1 MRKSSRHIGVLMVLS
16 TLALGLIGAAYALWY
31 EDLQLTANVSTGTF
45 NVDMSMHD
53 PVTHANGT
61 NGVPVVGKPPT
72 GWGSL
77 TSGVASYLEYGP
89 PQGLP
94 DDQSIRNFTDGAQG
108 YGNFTNANFGAK
120 PQTTCSGALT
130 SNAAG
135 ANDVGDTNVL
145 TLNLGGLYPY
155 AGCEFEIDITN
166 KGSVPMHFALT
177 NLQYYECTGLNS
189 GCYAADGNNAPWS
202 TGLDP
207 AMPGPQLAAC
217 VAWLGNT
224 FGRIMHNAAEVHGF
238 NGGAG
243 WGGDGQINLGLT
255 QAAVG
260 SARMENNAATTPL
273 QLHENESVVCRFK
286 MILDQNPGA
295 ESKFYRFVA
304 DYRAYQWNEA
314 PFGN

>member
-72 GWGSL
+72 GLGTL
-77 TSGVASYLEYGP
+77 TSGAATYLE
-89 PQGLP
+89 QGDP
-94 DDQSIRNFTDGAQG
+94 DRHFTDGAQG

-120 PQTTCSGALT
+120 PQTVCNGELSSQPIGA
-130 SNAAG
+130 

-166 KGSVPMHFALT
+166 KGTVPMHFAVT
-177 NLQYYECTGLNS
+177 SLQMFKCIGPGTGCSLS
-189 GCYAADGNNAPWS
+189 PTGGAVPWS

-207 AMPGPQLAAC
+207 NMPGPQLAAC
-217 VAWLGNT
+217 AAWLGNT
-224 FGRIMHNAAEVHGF
+224 FGRVLVGGNELHGF
-238 NGGAG
+238 NGGTSPG
-243 WGGDGQINLGLT
+243 YSGSNQVNLGVTSPLPNNP
-255 QAAVG
+255 AIEIG
-260 SARMENNAATTPL
+260 GLSATPL
-273 QLHENESVVCRFK
+273 QLHTNESVVCRFK
-286 MILDQNPGA
+286 IILDQNAGA
-295 ESKFYRFVA
+295 EGQNWQFIAK
-304 DYRAYQWNEA
+304 YRAYQWNEA